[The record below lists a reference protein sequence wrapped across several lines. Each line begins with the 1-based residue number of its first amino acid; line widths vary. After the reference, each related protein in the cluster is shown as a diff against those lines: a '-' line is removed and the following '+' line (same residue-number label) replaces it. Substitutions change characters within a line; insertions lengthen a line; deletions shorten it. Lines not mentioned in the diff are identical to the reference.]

1 MREEIIMADVVLLI
15 IMCTSMGSWAG
26 IIGTLLRRT
35 LDWVPVVLT
44 YFVSAAIGLI
54 LPLVIGAAFSN
65 YGEASLNA
73 AMAFCSFLPA
83 QLGASMVIGLAENK
97 LW

>member
-1 MREEIIMADVVLLI
+1 MEDIILLVI
-15 IMCTSMGSWAG
+15 VCVSVGSWVG
-26 IIGTLLRRT
+26 VIGTLLRRK
-35 LDWVPVVLT
+35 LGWIPVLLL

-54 LPLVIGAAFSN
+54 LPTVIGAAFSN

-83 QLGASMVIGLAENK
+83 QLGASMMIGLAEDK

>member
-1 MREEIIMADVVLLI
+1 MEDIILLVI
-15 IMCTSMGSWAG
+15 VCVSVGSWVG
-26 IIGTLLRRT
+26 VIGTLLRRK
-35 LDWVPVVLT
+35 LGWIPVLLL
-44 YFVSAAIGLI
+44 YFVSAVIGLI
-54 LPLVIGAAFSN
+54 LPTAIGAAFSN

-83 QLGASMVIGLAENK
+83 QLGASMMIGLAEDK

>member
-1 MREEIIMADVVLLI
+1 MADVVLSI
-15 IMCTSMGSWAG
+15 IMCVSMGSWVG

-54 LPLVIGAAFSN
+54 LPLIIGVVFSN

-73 AMAFCSFLPA
+73 ALAFTSFLPA
-83 QLGASMVIGLAENK
+83 QLGASMVIGLAEDK

>member
-1 MREEIIMADVVLLI
+1 MADVVLSI
-15 IMCTSMGSWAG
+15 IMCVSMGSWVG
-26 IIGTLLRRT
+26 IIGTLLKRV

-54 LPLVIGAAFSN
+54 LPLIIGVVFSN

-73 AMAFCSFLPA
+73 ALAFTSFLPA
-83 QLGASMVIGLAENK
+83 QLGASMVIGLAEDK